1 MKLRAKLLSYTA
13 AVLLTTGAAFA
24 AIDGN
29 ALADAYLAEGYSF
42 VEVKVGL
49 TQTKVEAIKD
59 GIKVEVI
66 YDNETQDII
75 KREREAADAGDADR
89 KGKEVRTV
97 DSDFEGDDDGDRNDD
112 DAEDDDDDDH
122 GDDNDDDNSD
132 DSDDDNGDDDD
143 DSDDDGDH
151 DNGDDG
157 DDNGGDDDGDD
168 D

>member
-112 DAEDDDDDDH
+112 DAEDDDD
-122 GDDNDDDNSD
+122 GDDNDDDNGD

-143 DSDDDGDH
+143 DSDDDSDDDGDH
-151 DNGDDG
+151 DNG
-157 DDNGGDDDGDD
+157 GGDDDGDD